1 MSVICPVFS
10 VRLSRRCVCY
20 PQRSWYHGLS
30 SPAAPERTDKHPK
43 QANNHSSSFRDGQE
57 PRLSRK
63 SMFTVRGAKL
73 GRHDTAEST
82 LQVSRKWLHHM
93 TRRHMTLTRLD
104 AASRFFFNVNPMNKT
119 DQTNK
124 KTPCKVIKSKQT
136 LFNCQIKIFLYP
148 LRRIVTITQHNC
160 GQTLSNIIEY

>member
-30 SPAAPERTDKHPK
+30 SPATPERTDKHPK

-82 LQVSRKWLHHM
+82 LQISRKWLRHM
-93 TRRHMTLTRLD
+93 TRRHMTLTRPD
-104 AASRFFFNVNPMNKT
+104 AASRLFFIFYVNPMNKT
-119 DQTNK
+119 DQTNR
-124 KTPCKVIKSKQT
+124 KTLQG
-136 LFNCQIKIFLYP
+136 N
-148 LRRIVTITQHNC
+148 
-160 GQTLSNIIEY
+160 